1 VLRLPDDVETF
12 RLELRKAVDKRI
24 VPLGPEIERTQ
35 GVIPQL
41 VEIVRELE
49 ISQIPFPAEYGGSD
63 GTYLAYA
70 VALEELARGSN
81 VAASYASIQMARTL
95 LRVGSPAQIE
105 EWVPRLVRSEIMGC
119 WAFTE
124 PQTGSDPAQI
134 ETRAVPDGRD
144 WVIDGQKMF
153 ISFSHCAAVALVFA
167 KVPSGRIGAFLLDTT
182 TPGWSPGPPIDV
194 AGGHLDTSP
203 VFLDGVRVP
212 ADAVV
217 GDVERGFDVLL
228 ANEAETKVGGGASAV
243 GVAQRALEE
252 ATRYALSRTHRGT
265 AIGRKFPTIQGLLGD
280 MASSVLAAR
289 ALTRSLADKVD
300 HGDLSSREAAALKL
314 FASRTAREV
323 TSDAMQ
329 VCGAYGL
336 TGDLPL
342 LQLYR
347 EAKSTEVLG
356 GVAEIQRI
364 IVARDTM
371 KELELPLS

>member
-1 VLRLPDDVETF
+1 
-12 RLELRKAVDKRI
+12 
-24 VPLGPEIERTQ
+24 
-35 GVIPQL
+35 
-41 VEIVRELE
+41 
-49 ISQIPFPAEYGGSD
+49 
-63 GTYLAYA
+63 
-70 VALEELARGSN
+70 
-81 VAASYASIQMARTL
+81 
-95 LRVGSPAQIE
+95 
-105 EWVPRLVRSEIMGC
+105 
-119 WAFTE
+119 
-124 PQTGSDPAQI
+124 
-134 ETRAVPDGRD
+134 
-144 WVIDGQKMF
+144 
-153 ISFSHCAAVALVFA
+153 
-167 KVPSGRIGAFLLDTT
+167 VPSGRIGAFLLDTT

-217 GDVERGFDVLL
+217 GDVDRGFDVLL
-228 ANEAETKVGGGASAV
+228 ANEAETKVGGGASSV
-243 GVAQRALEE
+243 GIAQRALEE
-252 ATRYALSRTHRGT
+252 ATRYALGRTHRGT

-300 HGDLSSREAAALKL
+300 HGDLSSKEAAALKL

-323 TSDAMQ
+323 TSNAMQ

-336 TGDLPL
+336 TADMPL
-342 LQLYR
+342 MQLYR
-347 EAKSTEVLG
+347 EAKTGEILG